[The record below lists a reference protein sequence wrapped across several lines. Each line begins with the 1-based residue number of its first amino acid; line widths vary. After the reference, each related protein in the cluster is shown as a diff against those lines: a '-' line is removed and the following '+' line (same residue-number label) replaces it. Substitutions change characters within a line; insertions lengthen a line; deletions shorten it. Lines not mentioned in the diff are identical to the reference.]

1 MLGLLSALV
10 SAISCSAAARI
21 RSAPGGGSLP
31 TAQKGS
37 DDLLAKSA
45 AVSGFEPRDERICE
59 RREFSVLCVGRYK
72 TEIDAETSLSERSG
86 ERSLNN

>member
-1 MLGLLSALV
+1 VVLS
-10 SAISCSAAARI
+10 
-21 RSAPGGGSLP
+21 PDG
-31 TAQKGS
+31 TKK
-37 DDLLAKSA
+37 DLMIYLFAKLAV
-45 AVSGFEPRDERICE
+45 VSGFEPRDERICG